1 MRTFWT
7 VLLACVFAGI
17 IAHVLARYA
26 TLTSGSPTAISFLV
40 FTTGLILIFYRQRLK
55 GDSLPDKLHR
65 TNVYLAF
72 GLFTISFAGEASTR
86 EIPLAFISG
95 LFGLLICL
103 FSLYSTKPPDDVCP
117 QDMKSS

>member
-1 MRTFWT
+1 MRSFWT
-7 VLLACVFAGI
+7 VLLACVFSGT
-17 IAHVLARYA
+17 IAHVLARYT
-26 TLTSGSPTAISFLV
+26 TLTPGSPTAICFLV
-40 FTTGLILIFYRQRLK
+40 FTTWLMLIFYRQRLT
-55 GDSLPDKLHR
+55 GDSFPDKLQR

-86 EIPLAFISG
+86 EISLALISG

-103 FSLYSTKPPDDVCP
+103 FSLYSSKAPDDVCP